1 MIAVSNVPT
10 PDSKVVKFDPTDPNL
25 LTAREKEV
33 MALIMNGLTSLE
45 AGGVLGISR
54 RTVEF
59 HRAHVQ
65 RKFGARNGTHLAFLI
80 STLQPPIT
88 CESIAFV

>member
-1 MIAVSNVPT
+1 MTNIPNANSRPA
-10 PDSKVVKFDPTDPNL
+10 KFDLTDPSL
-25 LTAREKEV
+25 LTARQKEV
-33 MALIMNGLTSLE
+33 KALIMNGLTSLE
-45 AGGVLGISR
+45 AAGVLGISR

-80 STLQPPIT
+80 STLQPPLT
-88 CESIAFV
+88 CETIAFV